1 MSDTGQQAA
10 VRDQIVVG
18 HDGSDGGRDA
28 LALAVALADA
38 WGQDPTVTVVGVYPY
53 DPSYK
58 SASATFEAKL
68 AQQTEDQL
76 ADARSQYADRPNIQF
91 KVVAGSSP
99 AQALHTV
106 ANELGA
112 RSIVVGRSHTNVV
125 TRPFLGSATEQA
137 LHGSHCAVA
146 VAPVGWAGRDGDL
159 KTIGV
164 AYDGGENARHAV
176 EVAGRLARHSGAS
189 LRILRVLQTVPLW
202 YGGALDPFPLDALR
216 ADAEADITALRSE
229 LGDVDV
235 TGEII
240 LGDTRT
246 ALEDPEGVDLLVVGS
261 RGFGAV
267 RRVVLGSTS
276 TQLVRHAK
284 IPIAVVPR
292 VGEDEGSGPSDA

>member
-1 MSDTGQQAA
+1 MSDPDQQAA

-38 WGQDPTVTVVGVYPY
+38 WGQDPTITVVGVYPY

-58 SASATFEAKL
+58 SASDTYEAKL
-68 AQQTEDQL
+68 AEQTEGQL
-76 ADARSQYADRPNIQF
+76 TDARALYSDRANVRF
-91 KVVAGSSP
+91 TVVRGSSP
-99 AQALHTV
+99 AQALD
-106 ANELGA
+106 A
-112 RSIVVGRSHTNVV
+112 RAIVVGRSHTNVV

-137 LHGSHCAVA
+137 LHGSPCAVV
-146 VAPVGWAGRDGDL
+146 VAPVGWADRGAQL
-159 KTIGV
+159 QTIGV
-164 AYDGGENARHAV
+164 AYDGGENARHAA
-176 EVAGRLARHSGAS
+176 EVAGRLAAHSGAA
-189 LRILRVLQTVPLW
+189 LRILRVVQTVPLW

-216 ADAEADITALRSE
+216 ADAEEDIAALRGQ
-229 LGDVDV
+229 LGEIDV

-246 ALEDPEGVDLLVVGS
+246 ALEDPAGIDLLVVGS

-284 IPIAVVPR
+284 VPVVVVPR
-292 VGEDEGSGPSDA
+292 IGEDEGSGPRD